1 MKTNLKI
8 LLTILIVSSVH
19 SFGQTTSAMSYNIR
33 YDNLKDG
40 KNWWEKRKDAVVG
53 LINTYHPE
61 IFGIQEGMHHQV
73 QYLDSSLTQYNY
85 IGVGRDDGKTKGEYS
100 ALFYDTTKYKV
111 SKKST
116 FWLSEQSNK
125 ISVGWDASMERVCT
139 YGLFKHKES
148 GNKIWVFNT
157 HYDHIGV
164 QAREMSSKLILS
176 KIEKLNKAGY
186 PVIFMGDLNSK
197 PESNP
202 IQTLIS
208 KLDDTFLLSTQKH
221 KGPIGT
227 FNGFDPSI
235 PLDNRIDYVFVKGIP
250 VTSHL
255 HINDKRTD
263 GFFISDH
270 LPVLVTLQF

>member
-1 MKTNLKI
+1 MKTSLKI
-8 LLTILIVSSVH
+8 ILTILIISTVH
-19 SFGQTTSAMSYNIR
+19 SFGQSTSAMSYNIR
-33 YDNLKDG
+33 YDNPKDG
-40 KNWWEKRKDAVVG
+40 ENWWKKRKEAVVT

-61 IFGIQEGMHHQV
+61 VFGIQEGKHHQV

-100 ALFYDTTKYKV
+100 ALFYDTTKYTVTKQ
-111 SKKST
+111 ST
-116 FWLSEQSNK
+116 FWLSEQSNE
-125 ISVGWDASMERVCT
+125 ISVGWDASMERICT
-139 YGLFKHKES
+139 YGLFEHKET
-148 GNKIWVFNT
+148 GNKIWIFNT

-164 QAREMSSKLILS
+164 QAREMSSKLIVS
-176 KIEKLNKAGY
+176 KIEELNKSEF
-186 PVIFMGDLNSK
+186 PIIFMGDLNSV
-197 PESNP
+197 PESNA
-202 IQTLIS
+202 IQTLTTT
-208 KLDDTFLLSTQKH
+208 LEDTFHLSTQNH

-235 PLDNRIDYVFVKGIP
+235 PLDNRIDYVFVKGIA

>member
-8 LLTILIVSSVH
+8 LLTILIVSTFH

-33 YDNLKDG
+33 YDNPKDG
-40 KNWWEKRKDAVVG
+40 ENWWEKRKDAVVG

-100 ALFYDTTKYKV
+100 ALFYDATKYKV

-125 ISVGWDASMERVCT
+125 ISVGWDASMERICT

-164 QAREMSSKLILS
+164 KAREMSSKLILS
-176 KIEKLNKAGY
+176 KIKKLNKAGY

-202 IQTLIS
+202 IQTLTS
-208 KLDDTFLLSTQKH
+208 KLGDTFSLSTQEH
-221 KGPIGT
+221 EGPIGT
-227 FNGFDPSI
+227 FNGFDPST

-250 VTSHL
+250 VTSHV